1 METVPAFRLTSRSQR
16 DSHLQRTST
25 MPSVLQLLAS
35 GLSLATLVVAQSDT
49 ATSPDGLPIV
59 VRPEPGW
66 HASPM
71 RSFSDGVTADGQGRL
86 YALVH
91 ERRGDDQT
99 TRRLTIHRSTDRGQ
113 TWRRIGRTPLRESV
127 WGAAAGSPDSAV
139 LHVAWAAKVD
149 NDDVHSAVHQR
160 FDTGQDRWLGEPT
173 ILQRGRGAEDQF
185 GVSDLGIDAASR
197 VNILVTTHR
206 RPRQPP
212 WPSGWSTGLFI
223 HDPNA
228 ADEPWRGPFPI
239 NSSNFAVYSNLQ
251 LFDGRAHT
259 SYRTSPSHSLIGYR
273 SFRLADRTFD
283 QKQHVEVSVK
293 PASGRYVSNA
303 SSMLVDPFGAI
314 TVVYPA
320 AAQGRTGKGALM
332 FAHSTD
338 GKVWQNGVLA
348 EDPELVAG
356 NIAHEHF
363 ALAQGPGR
371 QAIAIYSKES
381 ESNRVLYRRIL
392 DGGRPMTTAQVIAR
406 SDTPGAYTRVSAQR
420 DPRLD
425 SPVQALVVGAGAAGQ
440 LGVRAVLAP
449 RARPV
454 RWR

>member
-1 METVPAFRLTSRSQR
+1 
-16 DSHLQRTST
+16 

-35 GLSLATLVVAQSDT
+35 GLSLATLVVAQSHT
-49 ATSPDGLPIV
+49 GHSAIGPSPDGLPIV

-113 TWRRIGRTPLRESV
+113 TWRRIGRTSLRESV
-127 WGAAAGSPDSAV
+127 WGTAAGSPDTSV
-139 LHVAWAAKVD
+139 LHVAWSAKVD
-149 NDDVHSAVHQR
+149 NDAYFSAVHQL
-160 FDTGQDRWLGEPT
+160 FDTVQDRWLEQPSV
-173 ILQRGRGAEDQF
+173 LQRGLGTENQF
-185 GVSDLGIDAASR
+185 GVSDLGIDATGR
-197 VNILVTTHR
+197 VNVLVTTHR
-206 RPRQPP
+206 YPKRPP
-212 WPSGWSTGLFI
+212 WPSGWSTGLFVLE
-223 HDPNA
+223 PTGNA
-228 ADEPWRGPFPI
+228 DGWNGPFPI
-239 NSSNFAVYSNLQ
+239 NTSNFAVYSNLQ

-425 SPVQALVVGAGAAGQ
+425 SPVQALVAGAGAAGQ